1 MTTPDRPTGPNTTAK
16 ARAAQEALKK
26 AKQLILPDQS
36 DPRQRWLL
44 IRLWPTENRQGEFFL
59 SHEKNFPKFD
69 KDPRFKVH
77 AVSSNR
83 AYLSDLARKMTLQGG
98 PAYQPPSS
106 AVHRLPPPTGPD
118 PEGPDLPTSL
128 PSNQQENKK

>member
-1 MTTPDRPTGPNTTAK
+1 MTPPDRPTGPNTTAK

-26 AKQLILPDQS
+26 SKQLILPDQP

-44 IRLWPTENRQGEFFL
+44 VRLWPTENRRGEFFVSHAENL
-59 SHEKNFPKFD
+59 SKFEKD
-69 KDPRFKVH
+69 SRFKVH
-77 AVSSNR
+77 TIANDR
-83 AYLSDLARKMTLQGG
+83 ARLTILAREMTLTSG